1 MGRSVSLVKEERLSP
16 VSLHW
21 ICSCLWRDETLGGR
35 VTSWYLL
42 MTGSGHKAGKEM
54 ADMAGGQWVLW
65 GLGAGPRESFSH
77 QTGLEKLMLFFP
89 ETLAIVS
96 DTGEPQGELTIEV
109 QKGKYRDDQGIL
121 THCLLVHASSRG
133 FIDKSPCGSSLLG
146 RVQLPCTTSSLR
158 SPHPSPCVLSQDL
171 QPLTYAGTRA
181 RPGGEDRA
189 RLTPRLLFSHGHI
202 APAWASL
209 P

>member
-1 MGRSVSLVKEERLSP
+1 
-16 VSLHW
+16 
-21 ICSCLWRDETLGGR
+21 
-35 VTSWYLL
+35 
-42 MTGSGHKAGKEM
+42 M
-54 ADMAGGQWVLW
+54 ARGQWVLW

-189 RLTPRLLFSHGHI
+189 RLTPPPVVFPWPHCTSLGQPSLGSISDSCLL
-202 APAWASL
+202 
-209 P
+209 